1 MKYYGTI
8 GTSQQTV
15 VKDNIKYTPA
25 ENEIL
30 MAEARLSSEHIA
42 REDGVWYIPEPALE
56 ELKEAKIKEAGTL
69 FAQKRDA
76 IRQVTLSDGNTYGFD
91 TANEDITNF
100 MASWK
105 AAEIS
110 GSTMYKVWLADGTKG
125 MITMQLA
132 DFKTVFNAVRTSQL
146 EAYAWYGA
154 VDAQIQAAT
163 TKEDLDAI
171 VLN

>member
-1 MKYYGTI
+1 MFVIYLNEDTKRVAVCEEKI
-8 GTSQQTV
+8 NE
-15 VKDNIKYTPA
+15 DFFEA
-25 ENEIL
+25 EVEQ
-30 MAEARLSSEHIA
+30 
-42 REDGVWYIPEPALE
+42 DWKGDWYIKGYVPEQPIE
-56 ELKEAKIKEAGTL
+56 ELKAIKIKEAGAL
-69 FAQKRDA
+69 FAQKRDV

-110 GSTMYKVWLADGTKG
+110 GSTMYKVWLTNDSKG
-125 MITMQLA
+125 MIIMQLA

-154 VDAQIQAAT
+154 VNVQIQAAT
-163 TKEDLDAI
+163 TKEELENI
-171 VLN
+171 VLE